1 MHTYTAPKSTSESQ
15 KHKYSFSDSDEPICL
30 WNGSDP
36 AIRLLQEIWCNP
48 VSNQCHKLL
57 CSNNMQVTTCN
68 TPKKLT
74 KVDSTA
80 INREK
85 TQTWLGHVLRH
96 ESLLHDIIQGRMWV
110 GEGYTR

>member
-1 MHTYTAPKSTSESQ
+1 
-15 KHKYSFSDSDEPICL
+15 
-30 WNGSDP
+30 
-36 AIRLLQEIWCNP
+36 
-48 VSNQCHKLL
+48 
-57 CSNNMQVTTCN
+57 MQVTTCN